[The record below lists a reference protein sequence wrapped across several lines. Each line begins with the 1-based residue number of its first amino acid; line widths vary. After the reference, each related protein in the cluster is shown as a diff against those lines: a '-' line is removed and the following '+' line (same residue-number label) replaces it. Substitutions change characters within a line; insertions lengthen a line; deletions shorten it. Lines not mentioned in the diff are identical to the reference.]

1 MEGLNLLSSL
11 AEQYLEVRNKRD
23 EARVLIEHLQ
33 ERMDTLQ
40 EQVLTGL
47 AMSGQQRFSAHGY
60 TFAPRQ
66 EVWYS
71 LPAELKSE
79 LLYRMANHPNFSDIV
94 QPACNAQ
101 SLRKRVTDIVENQEQ
116 LEQSDP
122 EQTALALR
130 IVEQLKKTE
139 TTKLSVVSSGK

>member
-1 MEGLNLLSSL
+1 MEGLNLLSGL
-11 AEQYLEVRNKRD
+11 AEQYLEVRDRRD
-23 EARVLIEHLQ
+23 EAKKLSEKLQ
-33 ERMDTLQ
+33 EEMDALQ

-71 LPAELKSE
+71 LPPELKPE
-79 LLYRMANHPNFSDIV
+79 LLYQMANHPNFADIV

-101 SLRKRVTDIVENQEQ
+101 SLRRRVTDIVENQEQ

-122 EQTALALR
+122 EQTALALH
-130 IVEQLKKTE
+130 IVQQFKKTE